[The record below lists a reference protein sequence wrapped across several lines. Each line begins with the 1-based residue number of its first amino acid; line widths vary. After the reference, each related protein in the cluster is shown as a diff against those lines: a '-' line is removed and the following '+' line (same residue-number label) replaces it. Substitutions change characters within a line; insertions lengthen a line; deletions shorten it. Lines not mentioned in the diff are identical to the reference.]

1 MVQVNSSF
9 ERGDVFDPDCPTRL
23 VLDRIGDKWTVL
35 VVAALS
41 TGTLRFT
48 ELHARVGSIA
58 PKVLTPTL
66 RALERDGVLT
76 RTVYA
81 QVPPRAPISVDRPWS
96 LAGHADSG
104 DSKLGR
110 KPCEPGSG
118 GPRKLRHDHRMMRH
132 GLPEGLTPG

>member
-9 ERGDVFDPDCPTRL
+9 ERGDAFDPDCPTRL

-48 ELHARVGSIA
+48 ELHARVGSVA
-58 PKVLTPTL
+58 PKVLTQTL

-81 QVPPRAPISVDRPWS
+81 QVPPRVEYRLTDLGHSLVTPIAAIQDWAESHVS
-96 LAGHADSG
+96 QVLAARENYD
-104 DSKLGR
+104 
-110 KPCEPGSG
+110 
-118 GPRKLRHDHRMMRH
+118 M
-132 GLPEGLTPG
+132 TIA